1 MQVRQSAINALSL
14 LVLSIR
20 DSEKWTQIFELIL
33 SLLKDPS
40 RELVEC
46 AQSKLL
52 PSFAL
57 WSLELERLEAG
68 LLINRLEDL
77 DQHCDLTK
85 GLDDNQP
92 GYVLGAIHVISR
104 AKCHLDLFPFYF

>member
-1 MQVRQSAINALSL
+1 MRQSAINALSL
-14 LVLSIR
+14 LILSIR
-20 DSEKWTQIFELIL
+20 DSEKWTPIFELIL

-46 AQSKLL
+46 TQSKLL

-57 WSLELERLEAG
+57 WSLELDRLEAG
-68 LLINRLEDL
+68 LVINRLEDL

-92 GYVLGAIHVISR
+92 GYVSISV
-104 AKCHLDLFPFYF
+104 